1 MEYDRINFDIYLR
14 CCKGMAIVQ
23 DIYAFITLLNI
34 FLGIAVIF
42 LERRNASST
51 WAWLMVLLFIP
62 VLGFILYL
70 ILGQK
75 LRKRKLSKLLGDS
88 ERIIEAT
95 VERQKQ
101 ELRSRQLT
109 FSDSAM
115 KQYQDMMYMNLNSSY
130 AVYTSNNTVEIY
142 TDGHRKFDALLEDIG
157 RAKHHIHLEYY
168 IVRDD
173 ELGRR
178 LVRALADKAAEGVEV
193 KFLYDHIGSSKL
205 TRRFFSELR
214 AAGGKE
220 AAFFPSRIP
229 YLNLKINYRNHRKL
243 VIIDGSVGYIG
254 GFNIGDEYLGLSAH
268 FGEWRDTHL
277 RVEGTAVLQMQAQF
291 LMDWNLAASGKMEL
305 NEQYFPIP
313 GHSNGSIGMQI
324 VASGPDSEYQ
334 QIKDAYIK
342 MIYSAKKTICLQTPY
357 FIPDESLMTALKIA
371 ALSGVDV
378 RIMLPSKRDHF
389 FVYWATHSYLGEL
402 LAGGVK
408 CFMYQKGFLHAKTLV
423 IDGQIAS
430 VGTANLD
437 IRSFKLNFEMN
448 AFIYD
453 TQTAAKLQRIFEHD
467 SEFCLK
473 LTPELY
479 ASRPLMNKLKESV
492 SRLLSPIL

>member
-1 MEYDRINFDIYLR
+1 
-14 CCKGMAIVQ
+14 MAIMQNFLTV
-23 DIYAFITLLNI
+23 ITLLNI
-34 FLGIAVIF
+34 IMAVTIIF

-62 VLGFILYL
+62 VLGFALYL

-75 LRKRKLSKLLGDS
+75 IRKRKLTKLMGVNQ
-88 ERIIEAT
+88 RIIEDT
-95 VERQKQ
+95 VDRQKR
-101 ELRSRQLT
+101 ELKARE
-109 FSDSAM
+109 FVFADSSM
-115 KQYQDMMYMNLNSSY
+115 QQYQDMMYMNLNSSF
-130 AVYTSNNTVEIY
+130 AVLTSNNAVQIF
-142 TDGHRKFDALLEDIG
+142 TDGNRKFDALLNDIEG
-157 RAKHHIHLEYY
+157 AKHHIHLVYY

-178 LVRALADKAAEGVEV
+178 LVKALAAKAAQGVEV
-193 KFLYDHIGSSKL
+193 RFLYDHIGSSSL
-205 TRRFFSELR
+205 PRRFFSELR

-229 YLNLKINYRNHRKL
+229 YVNMKINYRNHRKL
-243 VIIDGSVGYIG
+243 AIIDGMIGYIG
-254 GFNIGDEYLGLSAH
+254 GFNIGDEYLGLSVH

-277 RVEGTAVLQMQAQF
+277 RVEGNAVLQMQAQF
-291 LMDWNLAASGKMEL
+291 LMDWNLAASGKIVLDE
-305 NEQYFPIP
+305 NYFPYKKERI
-313 GHSNGSIGMQI
+313 GSIGMQL
-324 VASGPDSEYQ
+324 VASGPDTEYQ

-342 MIYSAKKTICLQTPY
+342 MIYAAKKTICLQTPY
-357 FIPDESLMTALKIA
+357 FVPDESLMTALKIA

-378 RIMLPSKRDHF
+378 RMMLPSKRDHF

-408 CFMYQKGFLHAKTLV
+408 VILYEKGFLHAKTLV
-423 IDGQIAS
+423 IDGRIAS

-453 TQTAAKLQRIFEHD
+453 TQTAAKLQRIFD
-467 SEFCLK
+467 QDAQYCLQ
-473 LTPELY
+473 LTQDLY
-479 ASRPLMNKLKESV
+479 EARPLMNKFKESV